1 MPTALDSRLG
11 QGLGL
16 CISISQQ
23 SPPYA
28 AHSVCWLL
36 SCVQPFVTPWTVAHQ
51 APLSMGFSQ
60 QEYWSGVPFP
70 PLGDFPDPGIK
81 PSSPAQQVDSLPLC
95 YLGSSP
101 NGSFVFVRAWV
112 LHLRNYARGCQ
123 CVLRALIP
131 GDDAGKAATWA
142 RPESCGPRFGSIPG
156 VWDEEGCEVCR
167 RAQIPCGV
175 PGPA

>member
-1 MPTALDSRLG
+1 M
-11 QGLGL
+11 
-16 CISISQQ
+16 
-23 SPPYA
+23 
-28 AHSVCWLL
+28 L
-36 SCVQPFVTPWTVAHQ
+36 SCCSHVRLFATLWTIACQ
-51 APLSMGFSQ
+51 ALLFMGFSR
-60 QEYWSGVPFP
+60 QEYWIGLPCP

-81 PSSPAQQVDSLPLC
+81 PSSSARQVGSLPLC

-101 NGSFVFVRAWV
+101 NGSFIFVKAWV
-112 LHLRNYARGCQ
+112 LHLRNYIRGCQ

-131 GDDAGKAATWA
+131 GDDGGKAATWA

-167 RAQIPCGV
+167 RRAQIPCGV